1 VSHPRLTFLR
11 EFADIH
17 NGFDVF
23 FAGRPPV
30 IAAEDL
36 ALSVRLHGSEL
47 ERKVGALEAHRSQT
61 AELIGAIGWE
71 RYAAWVAQEHFAD
84 HSPGRR
90 QLPTRTVMP
99 RSAAAWASRSSKV
112 ASSAG
117 LVSSAVSNTQQSG
130 IRRPV
135 RARSSASCPAASPGS
150 S

>member
-1 VSHPRLTFLR
+1 M
-11 EFADIH
+11 
-17 NGFDVF
+17 F

-90 QLPTRTVMP
+90 QLPTRTCRP
-99 RSAAAWASRSSKV
+99 GQRAAAAAS
-112 ASSAG
+112 ASLTS
-117 LVSSAVSNTQQSG
+117 LVSV
-130 IRRPV
+130 IM
-135 RARSSASCPAASPGS
+135 
-150 S
+150 